1 MGEHSM
7 YTANELKRLAADRG
21 PFFADNARQALLWAA
36 RVLDAADAAVQAER
50 QRAEAAEQRLKQLG
64 A

>member
-1 MGEHSM
+1 MPDHSR
-7 YTANELKRLAADRG
+7 YTAADLVRLADDKG
-21 PFFADNARQALLWAA
+21 PFFADNARQALRWAA

-50 QRAEAAEQRLKQLG
+50 QRAEAAEQRIKKLG